1 MFVEK
6 CVVEQVRLRRS
17 RIFGHLFFYKRL
29 IPTGFLYKC
38 TCAWLQSDASRNVLS
53 AAEQRGAG
61 YIVRF
66 GCAQRTW
73 ALVVLGCFG
82 WAETRLIASVHIC
95 LWSLSVAET
104 SHSQRSR
111 NAPSLRLRSGVGGCI
126 IRTGLSTTILKI
138 LKSCN
143 PVLTKMVISLT
154 LNAPIFQINI
164 FTKKYFIFCLD
175 CIKTFYSFEVYLYR

>member
-53 AAEQRGAG
+53 AAPQRGG
-61 YIVRF
+61 LHCPFRLRSTDVGF
-66 GCAQRTW
+66 CW
-73 ALVVLGCFG
+73 V
-82 WAETRLIASVHIC
+82 ETRLIASVHIC

-104 SHSQRSR
+104 SYSQRSR

-138 LKSCN
+138 LKSLN
-143 PVLTKMVISLT
+143 PVLTKKRPLSVQHYPLQS
-154 LNAPIFQINI
+154 
-164 FTKKYFIFCLD
+164 
-175 CIKTFYSFEVYLYR
+175 